1 MWIQDQYIFNNL
13 SKIKIEKKIEEDK
26 RALKNNVFDWLPIA
40 TAEQLI
46 WLWYTNIDMI
56 KDKTDDELKELL
68 WNVFKAKAVRTFIN
82 NQTKYV

>member
-13 SKIKIEKKIEEDK
+13 SKIKIEKQIADNNN
-26 RALKNNVFDWLPIA
+26 ALKNNDFEWLTEA
-40 TAEQLI
+40 TAKQLI

-68 WNVFKAKAVRTFIN
+68 WNVFKVKAVRTFIN
-82 NQTKYV
+82 NHT

>member
-1 MWIQDQYIFNNL
+1 MWLQDQYIFNNL
-13 SKIKIEKKIEEDK
+13 SKNKIEKQILDNNNT
-26 RALKNNVFDWLPIA
+26 LKNNVFDWLAEA
-40 TAEQLI
+40 TAKQLI

-82 NQTKYV
+82 NHT